1 MVQDTGQPPVLLVA
15 GWDAGIAEDVVRA
28 LRAAHG
34 TAVRVLAALTVQ
46 AGLDLLHEQERDG
59 GDVAAVVTAWRL
71 PDAPGPELLERTA
84 ALFPRARRILVTP
97 ESEGDGLVGRGHVP
111 PHRELRPGLEGL
123 VTAVGEELAT
133 WAAPPDRDHLA
144 PDIGEGI
151 RLIGGLDDPATHR
164 IRDLFARNSVPHRF
178 LDPEAGRDLAGADP
192 LPVLL
197 TGDGQR
203 LSRPSLFQI
212 AVALGEPDAP
222 KRDSYD
228 LVVVGG
234 GPAGL
239 AAAVNGASEG
249 LSTLIVERL
258 APGGQAGTSSRI
270 ENYVGFPVGLSGA
283 ELASR
288 AFAQA
293 GRLGADTF
301 GPIEVVRIEPG
312 ARHRVVF
319 EDGGSVLARAVVLA
333 LGVSWNR
340 LQARGAERFEGRGLY
355 YGSAMAVAHSL
366 RDAEVVVVGGA
377 NSAGQAAVFFADV
390 ARRVRVLVRG
400 PSLAARMSTYL
411 VDRLLDLPNVE
422 VLTETTI
429 TELAGRDRLERVL
442 AAGPDGA
449 VELPADAVLTFI
461 GARPDTGWL
470 EGVVAR
476 DPQGFLVTGPD
487 LATDVP
493 GIFAVGDVRRGS
505 IKRVSSAVGEGS
517 VVIPAVHAYLSASTT
532 TVP

>member
-1 MVQDTGQPPVLLVA
+1 MVQDTGQLPVLLVA
-15 GWDAGIAEDVVRA
+15 GWDAGIADDVVRA
-28 LRAAHG
+28 LRGAHG
-34 TAVRVLAALTVQ
+34 ATARVLAALTAQ
-46 AGLDLLHEQERDG
+46 AGLDLLREQERDG

-71 PDAPGPELLERTA
+71 PDAPGSELLERTA

-111 PHRELRPGLEGL
+111 PHRVLRPGLDAL
-123 VTAVGEELAT
+123 VAAVGEELGT

-144 PDIGEGI
+144 PDVGEGI
-151 RLIGGLDDPATHR
+151 RLIGSPDDPATHR

-178 LDPEAGRDLAGADP
+178 LDPEAGRDLAGDDP

-222 KRDSYD
+222 KRDAYD

-293 GRLGADTF
+293 TRLGADTF

-312 ARHRVVF
+312 PRHRVVF

-340 LQARGAERFEGRGLY
+340 LSARGAERFEGRGLY

-366 RDAEVVVVGGA
+366 RDGEVVVVGGA
-377 NSAGQAAVFFADV
+377 NSAGQAAVFFAEV

-400 PSLAARMSTYL
+400 PSLAAKMSAYL
-411 VDRLLDLPNVE
+411 VDRLLALPNVE
-422 VLTETTI
+422 VLTGTQI
-429 TELAGRDRLERVL
+429 TELAGGDRLERVV

-505 IKRVSSAVGEGS
+505 IKRVSSAVGEGA
-517 VVIPAVHAYLSASTT
+517 VVIPAVHAYLSAAITT
-532 TVP
+532 LP